1 MTREQPSAAPLLAAI
16 ERARERMIPLKGV
29 DLACAAV
36 KEMQNIIEAK
46 DAYDRSLADAQ
57 TKRVLD
63 LVFPGGV
70 PQ

>member
-1 MTREQPSAAPLLAAI
+1 MSTKADVSSVLRAI
-16 ERARERMIPLKGV
+16 ESALERMIPLKGV

-36 KEMQNIIEAK
+36 EEMKRIILAK
-46 DAYDRSLADAQ
+46 DAYDEAVADAQ

-63 LVFPGGV
+63 RVFPNGV